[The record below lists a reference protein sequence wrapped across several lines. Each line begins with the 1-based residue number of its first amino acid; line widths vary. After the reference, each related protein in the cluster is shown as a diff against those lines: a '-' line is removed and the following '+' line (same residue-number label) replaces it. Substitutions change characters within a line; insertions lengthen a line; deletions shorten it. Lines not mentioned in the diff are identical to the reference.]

1 MTDNEDDA
9 FTFFDSQ
16 NNRGVQ
22 PSAVDV
28 LKAVHLRAIHTDENL
43 QKESACLWEKTQNVS
58 KNIFR
63 NKPEEYLNNLIV
75 IALWRL
81 RTWKGS
87 LFLHDA
93 SYENIMHEFSEELEY
108 TGKNNIKVYAIPS
121 SYELLIDSDMKV
133 KMENIFYRYGMIGL
147 ERLDEALEDVID
159 EIMNPEPVVI
169 ERPVPAPQ
177 PEKPVVKKRKRRV
190 VRKPIQ
196 TQTNEATED
205 VEPDE
210 VLVDPRKSLNDL
222 DINDLG
228 AILGK
233 ETKEYKTEAQKKT
246 EQLLNAYGNEMEAE
260 QQKVQ
265 EAQAATE
272 AAEIQQPE
280 DIPDEPL
287 EVIGENEEETAE

>member
-1 MTDNEDDA
+1 MIKKVTMSNINSKDHQDFYDFIHGKKTETKQPSIHTAQEYDLPPVKPRPVQKKYPLYEDDEIYRHPVVRQA
-9 FTFFDSQ
+9 
-16 NNRGVQ
+16 
-22 PSAVDV
+22 PP
-28 LKAVHLRAIHTDENL
+28 
-43 QKESACLWEKTQNVS
+43 
-58 KNIFR
+58 
-63 NKPEEYLNNLIV
+63 KPVETPKPKMPRQLTEAYSLI
-75 IALWRL
+75 
-81 RTWKGS
+81 
-87 LFLHDA
+87 
-93 SYENIMHEFSEELEY
+93 E
-108 TGKNNIKVYAIPS
+108 
-121 SYELLIDSDMKV
+121 DMKV
-133 KMENIFYRYGMIGL
+133 KMEDIFYRYGMIGL

-177 PEKPVVKKRKRRV
+177 PEKSVVKKRKRRV

-205 VEPDE
+205 VEPEE
-210 VLVDPRKSLNDL
+210 VFVDPRKSLNDL

-260 QQKVQ
+260 QQKVT
-265 EAQAATE
+265 EAQAAAE
-272 AAEIQQPE
+272 SAEIQQSE

>member
-1 MTDNEDDA
+1 
-9 FTFFDSQ
+9 
-16 NNRGVQ
+16 
-22 PSAVDV
+22 
-28 LKAVHLRAIHTDENL
+28 
-43 QKESACLWEKTQNVS
+43 
-58 KNIFR
+58 
-63 NKPEEYLNNLIV
+63 
-75 IALWRL
+75 
-81 RTWKGS
+81 
-87 LFLHDA
+87 
-93 SYENIMHEFSEELEY
+93 
-108 TGKNNIKVYAIPS
+108 
-121 SYELLIDSDMKV
+121 
-133 KMENIFYRYGMIGL
+133 MIGL

-260 QQKVQ
+260 QQKVA
-265 EAQAATE
+265 EAEAAKE
-272 AAEIQQPE
+272 EAEIQQPE

-287 EVIGENEEETAE
+287 EVIGENEEETAK

>member
-1 MTDNEDDA
+1 MSNLNSKDHQDFYDFIHGKKTE
-9 FTFFDSQ
+9 TK
-16 NNRGVQ
+16 
-22 PSAVDV
+22 PS
-28 LKAVHLRAIHTDENL
+28 IHTAQEYDLPPVKPRPRPVQKQYPLYEDEEAYRHPPVR
-43 QKESACLWEKTQNVS
+43 QAPP
-58 KNIFR
+58 
-63 NKPEEYLNNLIV
+63 KPVELPKPKMPRQLTEAYSLI
-75 IALWRL
+75 
-81 RTWKGS
+81 
-87 LFLHDA
+87 
-93 SYENIMHEFSEELEY
+93 E
-108 TGKNNIKVYAIPS
+108 
-121 SYELLIDSDMKV
+121 DMKV
-133 KMENIFYRYGMIGL
+133 KMEDIFYRYGMIGL
-147 ERLDEALEDVID
+147 EKLDEALEDVID

-196 TQTNEATED
+196 TQTNEATEE

-260 QQKVQ
+260 QQKVE
-265 EAQAATE
+265 EAQAAAE

-280 DIPDEPL
+280 DIPEEPL

>member
-1 MTDNEDDA
+1 MIKKVTMSNINSKDHQDFYDFIHGKKTETKQPTIHTAQEYDLPPVKPRPVQKKYPLYEDNE
-9 FTFFDSQ
+9 TYRHPVVRQ
-16 NNRGVQ
+16 V
-22 PSAVDV
+22 P
-28 LKAVHLRAIHTDENL
+28 
-43 QKESACLWEKTQNVS
+43 QKPVEPP
-58 KNIFR
+58 
-63 NKPEEYLNNLIV
+63 KPKMPRQLTEAYSLI
-75 IALWRL
+75 
-81 RTWKGS
+81 
-87 LFLHDA
+87 
-93 SYENIMHEFSEELEY
+93 E
-108 TGKNNIKVYAIPS
+108 
-121 SYELLIDSDMKV
+121 DMKV
-133 KMENIFYRYGMIGL
+133 KMEDIFYRYGMIGL

-196 TQTNEATED
+196 TQTNEVTED

-260 QQKVQ
+260 QQKVA
-265 EAQAATE
+265 EAQVAAE
-272 AAEIQQPE
+272 SAEIQQPE

>member
-1 MTDNEDDA
+1 MIKKVTMSNINSKDHQDFYDFIHGKKTETKQPSIHTAQEYDLPPVKPRPVQKKYPLYEDDEIYRHPVVRQA
-9 FTFFDSQ
+9 
-16 NNRGVQ
+16 
-22 PSAVDV
+22 PP
-28 LKAVHLRAIHTDENL
+28 
-43 QKESACLWEKTQNVS
+43 
-58 KNIFR
+58 
-63 NKPEEYLNNLIV
+63 KPVETPKPKMPRQLTEAYSFIE
-75 IALWRL
+75 A
-81 RTWKGS
+81 
-87 LFLHDA
+87 
-93 SYENIMHEFSEELEY
+93 
-108 TGKNNIKVYAIPS
+108 
-121 SYELLIDSDMKV
+121 MKV
-133 KMENIFYRYGMIGL
+133 QMDDIFYRYGMIGL

-196 TQTNEATED
+196 TQTNEVTED
-205 VEPDE
+205 VEPEE

-260 QQKVQ
+260 QQKVT
-265 EAQAATE
+265 EAQAAAE
-272 AAEIQQPE
+272 SAEIQQSE

>member
-1 MTDNEDDA
+1 MIKKVTMSNINSKDHQDFYDFIHGKKTETKQPTVHTAQEYDLPPVKPRPVQKKYPLYEDNE
-9 FTFFDSQ
+9 TYRHPVVRQ
-16 NNRGVQ
+16 V
-22 PSAVDV
+22 P
-28 LKAVHLRAIHTDENL
+28 
-43 QKESACLWEKTQNVS
+43 QKPVEPP
-58 KNIFR
+58 
-63 NKPEEYLNNLIV
+63 KPKMPRQLTEAYSLI
-75 IALWRL
+75 
-81 RTWKGS
+81 
-87 LFLHDA
+87 
-93 SYENIMHEFSEELEY
+93 E
-108 TGKNNIKVYAIPS
+108 
-121 SYELLIDSDMKV
+121 DMKV
-133 KMENIFYRYGMIGL
+133 KMEDIFYRYGMIGL

-246 EQLLNAYGNEMEAE
+246 EQLLNAYGNEMETE

-265 EAQAATE
+265 EAQAAAE
-272 AAEIQQPE
+272 SAEIQQPE

-287 EVIGENEEETAE
+287 EVIGENEKETAE

>member
-1 MTDNEDDA
+1 MIKKVTMSNINSKDHQDFYDFIHGKKPE
-9 FTFFDSQ
+9 TK
-16 NNRGVQ
+16 
-22 PSAVDV
+22 PS
-28 LKAVHLRAIHTDENL
+28 IHTAQEYDLPPAKPRPRPVQKKYPLYEDEEIYRHPL
-43 QKESACLWEKTQNVS
+43 VRQATP
-58 KNIFR
+58 
-63 NKPEEYLNNLIV
+63 KPVEPPQPKMPRQLTEAYSLI
-75 IALWRL
+75 
-81 RTWKGS
+81 
-87 LFLHDA
+87 
-93 SYENIMHEFSEELEY
+93 E
-108 TGKNNIKVYAIPS
+108 
-121 SYELLIDSDMKV
+121 DMKV
-133 KMENIFYRYGMIGL
+133 KMEDIFYRYGMIGL

-177 PEKPVVKKRKRRV
+177 PEKPIVKKRKRRV

-205 VEPDE
+205 VEPEE

-246 EQLLNAYGNEMEAE
+246 EKLLNAYGNELEAE
-260 QQKVQ
+260 KQKDE
-265 EAQAATE
+265 EARE
-272 AAEIQQPE
+272 AAEESEIQQPE
-280 DIPDEPL
+280 DIPEEPL

>member
-1 MTDNEDDA
+1 MIKKVTMSNINSKDHQDFYDFIHGKKTETKQPTVHTAQEYDLPPVKPRPVQKKYPLYEDNE
-9 FTFFDSQ
+9 TYRHPVVRQ
-16 NNRGVQ
+16 V
-22 PSAVDV
+22 
-28 LKAVHLRAIHTDENL
+28 T
-43 QKESACLWEKTQNVS
+43 QKPVEPP
-58 KNIFR
+58 
-63 NKPEEYLNNLIV
+63 KPKMPRQLTEAYSLI
-75 IALWRL
+75 
-81 RTWKGS
+81 
-87 LFLHDA
+87 
-93 SYENIMHEFSEELEY
+93 E
-108 TGKNNIKVYAIPS
+108 
-121 SYELLIDSDMKV
+121 DMKV
-133 KMENIFYRYGMIGL
+133 KMEDIFYRYGMIGL

-190 VRKPIQ
+190 IRKPIQ

-205 VEPDE
+205 VESDE

-233 ETKEYKTEAQKKT
+233 ETKEYKTESQKKT

-260 QQKVQ
+260 QQKIQ
-265 EAQAATE
+265 EAQAAAE
-272 AAEIQQPE
+272 AAEIQQQE
-280 DIPDEPL
+280 DIHEEPL